1 MLSLIAWLVF
11 ASVPLAAG
19 GLGLSWDGINHQI
32 YLGWQVEH
40 SRVALDYMG
49 AGVQSYQYPLSYW
62 PAYRLAISGMDGQL
76 AGVLLSALHMAIIPP
91 VWLIA
96 RCFCPDSGHFGFLQ
110 RTVSLALALS
120 NAVILKSFQS
130 TGNDLL
136 VAIPLLWAYALMLVF
151 DPVGRRG
158 LMGSGLLAGISVA
171 LKLSNAPL
179 VLPLVVW
186 WCLKKPTRVGIA
198 RGALGLSAIL
208 MGWGA
213 LYLPWGLQ
221 LCHEF
226 GNPFYP
232 FMDAWFAGMSLCG
245 GGVP

>member
-96 RCFCPDSGHFGFLQ
+96 RCFCPDSGHFGFL
-110 RTVSLALALS
+110 
-120 NAVILKSFQS
+120 
-130 TGNDLL
+130 
-136 VAIPLLWAYALMLVF
+136 VF